1 MGDTIALTR
10 IEEAPKNGFA
20 LLYTRKNVHF
30 FKYQLEKLRQ
40 QIPSDLLEM
49 HLFDRDKEYRCIAS
63 RGKKAKNGYIEHIAD
78 FSINA
83 DEEEQAKEDQE
94 DIYDVYSEEILL
106 EEKVLR
112 QDSVIEDE
120 SEEPEKFDQR
130 THKIKKITVYNQI
143 HYGKNGMVEIDDY
156 RLCIGGDK

>member
-1 MGDTIALTR
+1 M
-10 IEEAPKNGFA
+10 
-20 LLYTRKNVHF
+20 
-30 FKYQLEKLRQ
+30 
-40 QIPSDLLEM
+40 
-49 HLFDRDKEYRCIAS
+49 
-63 RGKKAKNGYIEHIAD
+63 
-78 FSINA
+78 
-83 DEEEQAKEDQE
+83 
-94 DIYDVYSEEILL
+94 YSEEILL